1 MEMKITQA
9 LLDNLTEQA
18 KDSPR
23 LRMNMDLRNSAED
36 KSQRMLNAIEPGSLL
51 PIHRHRNSS
60 ETVVCLRGRLVEEFY
75 DELERT
81 CTEAIELSPNGPVV
95 AVNIP
100 IGQWHTVR
108 SLESGT
114 VILEVKDGH
123 YEPLGPEDILEYGL
137 VSRLRDFLESEA
149 RSCSMD
155 PACVT
160 PEYVYRMWGGSVPLD
175 DIAKDLDEAKALLR

>member
-1 MEMKITQA
+1 MKITQS
-9 LLDNLTEQA
+9 LLDSLTEQA
-18 KDSPR
+18 KASPR

-36 KSQRMLNAIEPGSLL
+36 GSQRMLNAIEPGSPL

-114 VILEVKDGH
+114 VIMEVKDGA
-123 YEPLGPEDILEYGL
+123 YEPLGPEDILDSGL
-137 VSRLRDFLESEA
+137 VSRLKDFLESEA

-155 PACVT
+155 PGCIT
-160 PEYVYRMWGGSVPLD
+160 PLYVYRMWGGTVALD
-175 DIAKDLDEAKALLR
+175 DIEAAMAKMRGFL